1 MSTHKHKTN
10 GHKSHKH
17 NGRKTRKQKSE
28 EVLRAQITAELT
40 KELDTK
46 YLTRIDYLIGCNNEL
61 MHALQEYELTPD
73 KGQCDRW
80 GDETAGQAL
89 ALEPF

>member
-28 EVLRAQITAELT
+28 ECLRAQITEELN
-40 KELDTK
+40 TK
-46 YLTRIDYLIGCNNEL
+46 YLARIDYLVGCNNEL
-61 MHALQEYELTPD
+61 MTARQEYELTPD

>member
-1 MSTHKHKTN
+1 MTTHKHKTN

-17 NGRKTRKQKSE
+17 TGRKTRKQKSE
-28 EVLRAQITAELT
+28 EVLRAQITEELN
-40 KELDTK
+40 TK
-46 YLTRIDYLIGCNNEL
+46 YLARIDYLVGCNNEL

-80 GDETAGQAL
+80 GNETAGQAIQ
-89 ALEPF
+89 LEPF

>member
-28 EVLRAQITAELT
+28 ECLRAQITEELN
-40 KELDTK
+40 TK
-46 YLTRIDYLIGCNNEL
+46 YLARIDYLVGCNNEL
-61 MHALQEYELTPD
+61 MTALQEYELTPD

-80 GDETAGQAL
+80 GNETAGQAIQ
-89 ALEPF
+89 LEPF